1 MSNEELQLRKVEA
14 YARERQRFHDLF
26 VNVTMAV
33 NHGYEDQAKIQIIN
47 YALMV
52 TQEYTHQFDKECFNY
67 FVITKLVKS
76 LTNSLIG
83 DKEQ

>member
-14 YARERQRFHDLF
+14 YARERDRFRTLYGQ
-26 VNVTMAV
+26 VMSCVQ
-33 NHGYEDQAKIQIIN
+33 HGDKERAKLLITD

-52 TQEYTHQFDKECFNY
+52 TQEYTHQFDAGCFNY
-67 FVITKLVKS
+67 YVITKLIKS

-83 DKEQ
+83 DKK